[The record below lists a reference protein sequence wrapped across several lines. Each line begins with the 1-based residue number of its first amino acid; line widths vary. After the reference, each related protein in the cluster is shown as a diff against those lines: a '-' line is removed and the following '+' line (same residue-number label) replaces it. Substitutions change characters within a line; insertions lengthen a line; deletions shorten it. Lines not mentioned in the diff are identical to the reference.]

1 MFARTLE
8 RNDHVRRYAIRH
20 EEAGGWQITT
30 EQDGLVRRHAAYQDW
45 HRVERA
51 RFVMDREIAALEAA
65 GWRER
70 N

>member
-8 RNDHVRRYAIRH
+8 HNDHVRRYAIRH
-20 EEAGGWQITT
+20 EENGGWQITT
-30 EQDGLVRRHAAYQDW
+30 EQDGRVRRHASYTDW
-45 HRVERA
+45 HRVEQA
-51 RFVMDREIAALEAA
+51 RLMIDIEIASLEEA